1 MIGTDT
7 MQAIVDRLVA
17 RFDPERIILFGSYA
31 RGDADD
37 GSDVD
42 LLIVADTDL
51 PPRDRYTA
59 ARQALGDFPAAF
71 DVFLRTPRST
81 SVAVTW

>member
-1 MIGTDT
+1 M
-7 MQAIVDRLVA
+7 
-17 RFDPERIILFGSYA
+17 
-31 RGDADD
+31 
-37 GSDVD
+37 
-42 LLIVADTDL
+42 VADTDL